1 MAFKKALSALVLAL
15 PLVKGLVAK
24 KGACSFLTP
33 IVADLQ
39 QNLFLNNC
47 GDGAHAALRLIFHDA
62 IGFSKNPAIG
72 GGGADGSIAV
82 FNATELQFPGNLGV
96 ANDLGDVAPFLF
108 KYANVLSPG
117 DLIQLAGAASLS
129 FCAGAPRVKF
139 ALGRPQP
146 VAASPPNLIPQPQD
160 SVDSILA
167 RMEDAGFSPRE
178 LIALLSSHSIA
189 GADDIDP
196 TIPGTPFDS
205 TPSTF
210 DTQIFVDVLVRGTLF
225 PGDGPNLGEVESSI
239 AGTLR
244 LQSDFVLARDPRT
257 ACIWQSFVN
266 HEERMREEFGAA
278 VFKMSLLGQNED
290 DLIDCSEVIPQPPA
304 FTGGPATIPPTFTH
318 ADIQVSC
325 NREEFPNLKTQ
336 PGPALTVP
344 PIPQASQPVA

>member
-15 PLVKGLVAK
+15 PLVKGLVVK
-24 KGACSFLTP
+24 KDACSFLVP
-33 IVADLQ
+33 IVADLKA
-39 QNLFLNNC
+39 NLFSNTC
-47 GDGAHAALRLIFHDA
+47 GDDSHSALRLIFHDA

-72 GGGADGSIAV
+72 GGGSDGSIAV

-108 KYANVLSPG
+108 KYADVLSPG
-117 DLIQLAGAASLS
+117 DFIQLAGAVSLS
-129 FCAGAPRVKF
+129 NCAGAPRVKF

-160 SVDSILA
+160 SVTSILA
-167 RMEDAGFSPRE
+167 RMEDAGFTPRE

-189 GADDIDP
+189 GADDVDP

-205 TPSTF
+205 TPSVF
-210 DTQIFVDVLVRGTLF
+210 DTQIFVDVLVKGILF
-225 PGDGPNLGEVESSI
+225 PGDGPNLGEVQSSI

-244 LQSDFVLARDPRT
+244 LQSDSVLARDSRT

-266 HEERMREEFGAA
+266 HEDRMSDEFGAA
-278 VFKMSLLGQNED
+278 VFKLSLLGQNID
-290 DLIDCSEVIPQPPA
+290 DLTDCSEVIPKPPA
-304 FTGGPATIPPTFTH
+304 FTGGPATLPPTFTL
-318 ADIQVSC
+318 ADVEASC
-325 NREEFPNLKTQ
+325 ADHPFPSLATQ

-344 PIPQASQPVA
+344 PIPQATG